1 MAIFTSTDTPFRVA
15 PVPTGTAAAAQHVA
29 LNPFAN
35 PVPTLQQTA
44 AGIAPVSPMHVSRP
58 TQAQLPIRADA
69 DAPRALRAH
78 PRQAPSTVLTETN
91 LAMRAGFLPA
101 FQHNVAAVP
110 VGTGATR
117 NGVSVD
123 VKTAIGKF
131 YAKTVR

>member
-29 LNPFAN
+29 LNSFAN

-44 AGIAPVSPMHVSRP
+44 VGISPVSPLHVSRP
-58 TQAQLPIRADA
+58 TQAQLPARADA

-91 LAMRAGFLPA
+91 LNMRAGFLPK
-101 FQHNVAAVP
+101 FQHNVAAVRLALTSSMQADMP
-110 VGTGATR
+110 RFSGQIDLLA
-117 NGVSVD
+117 
-123 VKTAIGKF
+123 
-131 YAKTVR
+131 